1 VEFIKIGERIRN
13 LREMSNLTEEKMVDR
28 ERERVVINNG

>member
-1 VEFIKIGERIRN
+1 MKMGERIRN
-13 LREMSNLTEEKMVDR
+13 LRPMSNLTEEKMVDR

>member
-1 VEFIKIGERIRN
+1 MKIGERIRN